1 MDYYYYINITTKDG
15 EVMNW
20 DGNNFIEYNDNVDDV
35 KQYDTM
41 EQAEEAWD
49 NAVALA
55 RGMQAK
61 DIRITKAEF
70 LADIVDFGI
79 ETVKLWDL

>member
-1 MDYYYYINITTKDG
+1 MDYYYINITTKDG

-20 DGNNFIEYNDNVDDV
+20 NGDNFIEYNDNVDDV

-49 NAVALA
+49 KAVELA

>member
-1 MDYYYYINITTKDG
+1 MDYYYINITTKDG

-20 DGNNFIEYNDNVDDV
+20 DGDNFIEYNDNVDDV

-49 NAVALA
+49 KAIKLA

>member
-1 MDYYYYINITTKDG
+1 MDYYYISITTKDG

-41 EQAEEAWD
+41 KQAESAWD
-49 NAVALA
+49 KAIALA
-55 RGMQAK
+55 RDMQAK

-70 LADIVDFGI
+70 LVDIVDFGI

>member
-1 MDYYYYINITTKDG
+1 MDYYYINITTKDG

-41 EQAEEAWD
+41 EQAESAW
-49 NAVALA
+49 NKAMELA

>member
-1 MDYYYYINITTKDG
+1 MDYYYINITTKDG

-20 DGNNFIEYNDNVDDV
+20 DGDNFIEYNDNVDDV

-41 EQAEEAWD
+41 EQAEGAWD
-49 NAVALA
+49 KAVELA
-55 RGMQAK
+55 RDMQAK

-70 LADIVDFGI
+70 LADIMDFGI
-79 ETVKLWDL
+79 ETVKLRDL

>member
-1 MDYYYYINITTKDG
+1 MDYYYINITTKDG

-20 DGNNFIEYNDNVDDV
+20 DGDNFIEYNDNVDDV
-35 KQYDTM
+35 KQYNTM
-41 EQAEEAWD
+41 EQAENAWD
-49 NAVALA
+49 KAVELA

-79 ETVKLWDL
+79 KTVKLWDL

>member
-1 MDYYYYINITTKDG
+1 MDYYYINITTKDG

-20 DGNNFIEYNDNVDDV
+20 DGDNFIEYNDNVDDV

-49 NAVALA
+49 KAVDLA

-70 LADIVDFGI
+70 LVDIMDFGI
-79 ETVKLWDL
+79 ETVKLWGL

>member
-1 MDYYYYINITTKDG
+1 MDYYYINITTKDG
-15 EVMNW
+15 EIMNW
-20 DGNNFIEYNDNVDDV
+20 NGEGFIEYNDNVDDV

-41 EQAEEAWD
+41 EQAESAWD
-49 NAVALA
+49 EAIDLA

-70 LADIVDFGI
+70 LVDIVDFGI
-79 ETVKLWDL
+79 ETVKLLDL

>member
-1 MDYYYYINITTKDG
+1 MDYYYINITTKDG

-20 DGNNFIEYNDNVDDV
+20 DGDNFIEYNDNVDDV

-49 NAVALA
+49 KATTLA

>member
-1 MDYYYYINITTKDG
+1 MDYYYINITTKDG

-49 NAVALA
+49 KAIALA
-55 RGMQAK
+55 RDMQAK

>member
-1 MDYYYYINITTKDG
+1 MDYYYINITTKDG

-20 DGNNFIEYNDNVDDV
+20 DGDNFIEYNDNVDDV

-49 NAVALA
+49 KAIALA
-55 RGMQAK
+55 RDMQAK

-79 ETVKLWDL
+79 ETVKLRDL

>member
-1 MDYYYYINITTKDG
+1 MDYYYINITTKDG

-20 DGNNFIEYNDNVDDV
+20 DGSNFIEYNDNVDDV

-41 EQAEEAWD
+41 KQAEGAWD
-49 NAVALA
+49 KAVELA

>member
-1 MDYYYYINITTKDG
+1 MDYYYINITTKDG

-20 DGNNFIEYNDNVDDV
+20 DGDNFIEYNDNVDDV

-41 EQAEEAWD
+41 GQAENAWD
-49 NAVALA
+49 KAVELA

-70 LADIVDFGI
+70 LVDIVDFGI
-79 ETVKLWDL
+79 ETVKLWGL

>member
-1 MDYYYYINITTKDG
+1 MDYYYINITTKDG

-35 KQYDTM
+35 KQYNTM

-49 NAVALA
+49 KAIKLA

>member
-1 MDYYYYINITTKDG
+1 MDYYYINITTKDG

-20 DGNNFIEYNDNVDDV
+20 DGDNFIEYNDNVDDV

-49 NAVALA
+49 NAVELA

>member
-1 MDYYYYINITTKDG
+1 MDYYYINITTKDG

-20 DGNNFIEYNDNVDDV
+20 DGDNFIEYNDNVDDV

-41 EQAEEAWD
+41 EQAESVWD
-49 NAVALA
+49 KAVELA
-55 RGMQAK
+55 RDMQAK

-79 ETVKLWDL
+79 ETVKLLDF

>member
-1 MDYYYYINITTKDG
+1 MDYYYINITTKDG

-20 DGNNFIEYNDNVDDV
+20 DGNNFIKYNDNVDDV

-41 EQAEEAWD
+41 GQAEEAWD
-49 NAVALA
+49 KAIELA
-55 RGMQAK
+55 RDMQAK

>member
-1 MDYYYYINITTKDG
+1 MDYYYINITTKDG

-20 DGNNFIEYNDNVDDV
+20 NGDNFIEYNDNVDDV

-41 EQAEEAWD
+41 EQAESAWD
-49 NAVALA
+49 KAVKLA
-55 RGMQAK
+55 RGMHAK

>member
-1 MDYYYYINITTKDG
+1 MDYYYINITTKDG

-20 DGNNFIEYNDNVDDV
+20 DGDNFIEYNDNVDDV

-41 EQAEEAWD
+41 EQAESAWD
-49 NAVALA
+49 KAMELA

>member
-1 MDYYYYINITTKDG
+1 MDYYYINITTKDG

-20 DGNNFIEYNDNVDDV
+20 DGDNFIEYNDNIDDV

-49 NAVALA
+49 KAVELA

>member
-1 MDYYYYINITTKDG
+1 MDYYYINITTKDG

-20 DGNNFIEYNDNVDDV
+20 DGDNFIEYNDNVDDV

-41 EQAEEAWD
+41 EQAESAWD
-49 NAVALA
+49 KAVELA